1 MVYVPITPH
10 IPPQQVSLEAQEL
23 TRQIESAIAQ
33 YQEDHP
39 RATQADVQQ
48 ALQLAQSR
56 AGSDIP
62 AQRMKG
68 VISLLIGIMV
78 ALTMGLWLF
87 LGR

>member
-23 TRQIESAIAQ
+23 TRQIESAIAA

-39 RATQADVQQ
+39 RATQVDVQQ

-56 AGSDIP
+56 AGSDAP
-62 AQRMKG
+62 KQR
-68 VISLLIGIMV
+68 IMV
-78 ALTMGLWLF
+78 VIALLTGLAVAFTMGLWL
-87 LGR
+87 LAR